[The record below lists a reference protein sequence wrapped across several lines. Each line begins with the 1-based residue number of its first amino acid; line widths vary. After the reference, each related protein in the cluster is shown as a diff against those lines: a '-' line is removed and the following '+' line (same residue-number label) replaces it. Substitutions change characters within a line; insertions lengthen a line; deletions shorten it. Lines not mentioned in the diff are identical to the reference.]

1 MDQPRAAQR
10 PHRMERHEDVRI
22 DEYYWLNDRENP
34 EVIDYLNAE
43 NAYREEGMAGSKPLV
58 DLLYAEMTG
67 RLDPNE
73 ASLPVEMDGYWYQS
87 RYQEGKEYPVHV
99 RFQGSEEGPEQ
110 PVLDVNELAEGKPYC
125 QVASMVMTRDHQR
138 MAYAVDFVSR
148 RQYTLR
154 FREIATGEEHTM
166 EIPDTSG
173 AFAWADDGRTFFY
186 ATKDSVTL
194 RVDKIWRHSLDSQG
208 EPVLVFHEKDE
219 AFSCTVYR
227 GKTKKYL
234 MISTS
239 ATNVDEV
246 WFLSASEP
254 LGDFQCIMPRTPGL
268 EYSASHHASSW
279 WIRSNLGGRTNF
291 ALFQSPED
299 QPGEWSEVIPHRTDV
314 LLEGID
320 LFDDFM
326 VREEREC
333 GLLRI
338 MVRPWDSAMGPE
350 YAIAMPEETYTL
362 YTASN
367 PSSATR
373 TLRYVYTSLT
383 TPATTF
389 DFDMVTREQVVKK
402 VQKVVGG
409 YDPSRF
415 VTRRLWA
422 TAPDGTQVPMSWVGP
437 ADRKGAV
444 PTLLYGYGAYGITVD
459 PAFSIARLSLLE
471 RGMAYA
477 IAHVRGG
484 EYLGRAWYEQG
495 RMEHKQNSFSDFIT
509 CGEMLRSEGYASQ
522 LFAMGGSAGGLL
534 MGAVIN
540 QRPNLWSGVI
550 AAVPFV
556 DVVTT
561 MLDDS
566 IPLTT
571 GEYDEWGNP
580 NDPEA
585 YYRMKSYSPYDNVTA
600 QDYPPLLVTTG
611 LHDSQVQYFEPTKWV
626 ARLRERRTNSAPLY
640 MYCNMDTG
648 HGGASGRYESYRETA
663 MEYAFLLALAEIS
676 SLVF

>member
-509 CGEMLRSEGYASQ
+509 CGEMLRSEGFASQ

-580 NDPEA
+580 NESEA

-611 LHDSQVQYFEPTKWV
+611 LHDSQVQYFEPAKWV

-663 MEYAFLLALAEIS
+663 MEYAFLLSLAEIGEVS
-676 SLVF
+676 

>member
-540 QRPNLWSGVI
+540 QRPTLWAGVI

-611 LHDSQVQYFEPTKWV
+611 LHDSQVQYFEPAKWV

-663 MEYAFLLALAEIS
+663 MEYAFLLSLAEIGEVS
-676 SLVF
+676 

>member
-1 MDQPRAAQR
+1 MGLRAFPTSWAA
-10 PHRMERHEDVRI
+10 HI
-22 DEYYWLNDRENP
+22 LTTLTNP
-34 EVIDYLNAE
+34 
-43 NAYREEGMAGSKPLV
+43 
-58 DLLYAEMTG
+58 
-67 RLDPNE
+67 
-73 ASLPVEMDGYWYQS
+73 
-87 RYQEGKEYPVHV
+87 
-99 RFQGSEEGPEQ
+99 
-110 PVLDVNELAEGKPYC
+110 
-125 QVASMVMTRDHQR
+125 
-138 MAYAVDFVSR
+138 VSV
-148 RQYTLR
+148 
-154 FREIATGEEHTM
+154 
-166 EIPDTSG
+166 S
-173 AFAWADDGRTFFY
+173 
-186 ATKDSVTL
+186 
-194 RVDKIWRHSLDSQG
+194 
-208 EPVLVFHEKDE
+208 
-219 AFSCTVYR
+219 
-227 GKTKKYL
+227 
-234 MISTS
+234 ISTS

-611 LHDSQVQYFEPTKWV
+611 LHDSQVQYFEPAKWV

-663 MEYAFLLALAEIS
+663 MEYAFLLSLAEIGEVS
-676 SLVF
+676 

>member
-495 RMEHKQNSFSDFIT
+495 RMEHKQNSFSDFIA

-611 LHDSQVQYFEPTKWV
+611 LHDSQVQYFEPAKWV

-663 MEYAFLLALAEIS
+663 MEYAFLLALAGWQG
-676 SLVF
+676 

>member
-495 RMEHKQNSFSDFIT
+495 RMEHKQNSFSDFIA

-611 LHDSQVQYFEPTKWV
+611 LHDSQVQYFEPAKWV

-663 MEYAFLLALAEIS
+663 MEYAFLLSLAEIGEVS
-676 SLVF
+676 

>member
-611 LHDSQVQYFEPTKWV
+611 LHDSQVQYFEPAKWV

-648 HGGASGRYESYRETA
+648 HGGASGRYESYRDTA
-663 MEYAFLLALAEIS
+663 MEYALLLSLAEIGEVS
-676 SLVF
+676 

>member
-663 MEYAFLLALAEIS
+663 MEYAFLLALAGWQG
-676 SLVF
+676 

>member
-227 GKTKKYL
+227 SKTKKYL

-338 MVRPWDSAMGPE
+338 IVRPWDSAMGPE

-663 MEYAFLLALAEIS
+663 MEYAFLLSLAEIGEVS
-676 SLVF
+676 

>member
-1 MDQPRAAQR
+1 MDQPRPAQR
-10 PHRMERHEDVRI
+10 PHRMERHGDVRI

-43 NAYREEGMAGSKPLV
+43 NAFREEGMAASKPLI

-87 RYQEGKEYPVHV
+87 RYQEGKEYPIHI
-99 RFQGSEEGPEQ
+99 RFQGSEDGPEQ
-110 PVLDVNELAEGKPYC
+110 LVLDVNALAEGKSYC

-154 FREIATGEEHTM
+154 FREIATGEEHRM

-186 ATKDSVTL
+186 ATKDPVTL

-326 VREEREC
+326 VREERER

-338 MVRPWDSAMGPE
+338 MVCPWDSAMGPE
-350 YAIAMPEETYTL
+350 YALAMPEEAYTL

-367 PSSATR
+367 PSSATH

-383 TPATTF
+383 TPATTY

-409 YDPSRF
+409 YDPSRY

-437 ADRKGAV
+437 ADRQGAV

-495 RMEHKQNSFSDFIT
+495 RMEHKQNSFSDFIA
-509 CGEMLRSEGYASQ
+509 CGEMLRSEGLASE

-540 QRPNLWSGVI
+540 QRPDLWSGVI

-580 NDPEA
+580 NEPEA

-611 LHDSQVQYFEPTKWV
+611 LHDSQVQYFEPAKWV

-663 MEYAFLLALAEIS
+663 MEYAFLLALAGWQG
-676 SLVF
+676 

>member
-254 LGDFQCIMPRTPGL
+254 LGDFQCIIPRTPGL

-338 MVRPWDSAMGPE
+338 IVRPWDSAMGPE

-611 LHDSQVQYFEPTKWV
+611 LHDSQVQYFEPAKWV

-663 MEYAFLLALAEIS
+663 MEYAFLLSLAEIGEVS
-676 SLVF
+676 

>member
-338 MVRPWDSAMGPE
+338 IVRPWDSAMGPE

-611 LHDSQVQYFEPTKWV
+611 LHDSQVQYFEPAKWV

-663 MEYAFLLALAEIS
+663 MEYAFLLSLAEIGEVS
-676 SLVF
+676 

>member
-227 GKTKKYL
+227 SKTKKYL

-338 MVRPWDSAMGPE
+338 IVRPWDSAMGPE

-509 CGEMLRSEGYASQ
+509 CGEMLRSESYASQ

-663 MEYAFLLALAEIS
+663 MEYAFLLSLAEIGEVS
-676 SLVF
+676 

>member
-1 MDQPRAAQR
+1 MDQPKAAKR
-10 PHRMERHEDVRI
+10 PHVMELHGDVRT
-22 DEYYWLNDRENP
+22 DEYYWLNDRTDS
-34 EVIDYLNAE
+34 EVLAYLEAE
-43 NAYREEGMAGSKPLV
+43 NAYREHEMAAQKPLI
-58 DLLYAEMTG
+58 DSLYAEMIG

-73 ASLPVEMDGYWYQS
+73 SSLPVEMDGFWYQS
-87 RYQEGKEYPVHV
+87 RYEEGKEYPIHV
-99 RFQGSEEGPEQ
+99 RFEGSESGLEQ
-110 PVLDVNELAEGKPYC
+110 VVLDINQLAEGHAYC
-125 QVASMVMTRDHQR
+125 AVASMVMTRDHRR

-154 FREIATGEEHTM
+154 FRELPSGTEHSL

-173 AFAWADDGRTFFY
+173 AFAWADDGDTFFY
-186 ATKDSVTL
+186 ATKDPVTL
-194 RVDKIWRHSLDSQG
+194 RVDSIWRQSLTHPG
-208 EPVLVFHEKDE
+208 EPQRVFHEADE

-227 GKTKKYL
+227 GKSKRFI

-239 ATNVDEV
+239 ATNSDEV
-246 WFLSASEP
+246 WYLEAANP
-254 LGDFQCIMPRTPGL
+254 LGAFRCLRKRAHGL
-268 EYSASHHASSW
+268 EYSASHHGNSW
-279 WIRSNLGGRTNF
+279 WIRSNVDARTNF
-291 ALFQSPED
+291 ALFQADLGASD
-299 QPGEWSEVIPHRTDV
+299 DWTEVIAHRPNV

-320 LFDDFM
+320 LFDAFM
-326 VREEREC
+326 VREEREQ

-338 MVRPWDSAMGPE
+338 VVRPWDEAAHGPE
-350 YAIAMPEETYTL
+350 YVISMPEETYTL

-367 PSSATR
+367 PSTAT
-373 TLRYVYTSLT
+373 TVLRYVYTSLT

-389 DFDMVTREQVVKK
+389 DFDMLTRERTVKK
-402 VQKVVGG
+402 VQNVVGG
-409 YDPSRF
+409 YDASRYT
-415 VTRRLWA
+415 TRRLWA
-422 TAPDGTQVPMSWVGP
+422 TSADGTKVPMSWVGP
-437 ADRKGAV
+437 ADAKGPV

-484 EYLGRAWYEQG
+484 EYLGREWYEQG
-495 RMEHKQNSFSDFIT
+495 RMEHKQNTFSDFCA
-509 CGEMLRSEGYASQ
+509 CGGMLRSQGLASQ

-534 MGAVIN
+534 MGAVVN
-540 QRPNLWSGVI
+540 QRPDLWSGVI

-580 NDPEA
+580 NEA
-585 YYRMKSYSPYDNVTA
+585 DAYFRMKAYSPYDNVAA
-600 QDYPPLLVTTG
+600 QDYPPMLVTTG
-611 LHDSQVQYFEPTKWV
+611 LHDSQVQYFEPAKWV
-626 ARLRERRTNSAPLY
+626 ARLRELRTNSAPLY
-640 MYCNMDTG
+640 LYCNMDTG

-663 MEYAFLLALAEIS
+663 MEYGFLL
-676 SLVF
+676 SLVAG

>member
-1 MDQPRAAQR
+1 MKEPRPAQR
-10 PHRMERHEDVRI
+10 PHRMERHGDVRI
-22 DEYYWLNDRENP
+22 DEYYWLNDRTNP

-43 NAYREEGMAGSKPLV
+43 NAFREAEMAAVQPLEAS
-58 DLLYAEMTG
+58 LFAEMTG

-87 RYQEGKEYPVHV
+87 RYQEGKEYPIHV
-99 RFQGSEEGPEQ
+99 RFCGAEDGPEEV
-110 PVLDVNELAEGKPYC
+110 VLDVNALAEGRAYC
-125 QVASMVMTRDHQR
+125 QVASMVMTRDHRR

-154 FREIATGEEHTM
+154 FRELDSGTEHEM

-186 ATKDSVTL
+186 ATKDPVTL
-194 RVDKIWRHSLDSQG
+194 RVDKIWRHSLDAQG
-208 EPVLVFHEKDE
+208 APVLVFHERDE

-227 GKTKKYL
+227 GKSKRFI

-239 ATNVDEV
+239 ATNEDEV
-246 WFLSASEP
+246 WYLPAAQPEAEP
-254 LGDFQCIMPRTPGL
+254 VCLQPRTPGL
-268 EYSASHHASSW
+268 EYSASHHGTSW
-279 WIRSNLGGRTNF
+279 WIRSNMGGRTNF
-291 ALFQSPED
+291 ALFQVSLERPE
-299 QPGEWSEVIPHRTDV
+299 EWIEVVPHRADV

-320 LFDDFM
+320 LFDAFM
-326 VREEREC
+326 VREEREQ

-338 MVRPWDSAMGPE
+338 VVRPWDQAAFGPE
-350 YAIAMPEETYTL
+350 YVISMPEETYTL

-367 PSSATR
+367 PSTATH
-373 TLRYVYTSLT
+373 TLRYIYTSLT

-389 DFDMVTREQVVKK
+389 DFDMVTRAQVVKK
-402 VQKVVGG
+402 VQNVVGG
-409 YDPSRF
+409 YDASRY

-422 TAPDGTQVPMSWVGP
+422 TAPDGTKVPMSWVGP
-437 ADRKGAV
+437 ADRKEPV
-444 PTLLYGYGAYGITVD
+444 PTLLYGYGAYGVTVD

-477 IAHVRGG
+477 IAHIRGG

-495 RMEHKQNSFSDFIT
+495 RMEHKQNTFSDFIA
-509 CGEMLRSEGYASQ
+509 CGDMLRNEAWASQ

-540 QRPNLWSGVI
+540 QRPDLWSGVI

-580 NDPEA
+580 NEPVA

-611 LHDSQVQYFEPTKWV
+611 LHDSQVQYFEPAKWV

-663 MEYAFLLALAEIS
+663 MEYAFLLALAGWQG
-676 SLVF
+676 